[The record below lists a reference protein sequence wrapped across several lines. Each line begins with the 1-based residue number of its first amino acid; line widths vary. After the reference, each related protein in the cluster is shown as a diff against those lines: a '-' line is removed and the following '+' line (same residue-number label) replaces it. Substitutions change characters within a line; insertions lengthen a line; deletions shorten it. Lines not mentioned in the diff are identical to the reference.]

1 MNFSCSLMVFWI
13 NSVDPRVFF
22 QEGWTK
28 ERVERKDWEKKKEEK
43 EKAQLHGTIDSFDF
57 FWLVCVMKKFAAG
70 FFRWFLAGGWQERKG
85 KRKEERCEQVK
96 KEKKKRTKKKKDWAG
111 FWSSMLPLL
120 FTNTTSQSFS
130 IGRPEFHALR
140 VCWGRPRARGL
151 ACKIWK
157 RNQKNPF
164 MLYGYTLGCKLVGK
178 KTRKKIW
185 DRDISGLQACKGA
198 VEREHPNLM
207 GDVKC

>member
-22 QEGWTK
+22 SRGVDK
-28 ERVERKDWEKKKEEK
+28 RASRKKRLRKKKEEK

-96 KEKKKRTKKKKDWAG
+96 KEKKKRTKKKRIERDSDPPCCLYCLPTLPANPSQLGGPSSTHCVCAG
-111 FWSSMLPLL
+111 VD
-120 FTNTTSQSFS
+120 
-130 IGRPEFHALR
+130 PEPGVWR
-140 VCWGRPRARGL
+140 VKFG
-151 ACKIWK
+151 KE
-157 RNQKNPF
+157 
-164 MLYGYTLGCKLVGK
+164 TK
-178 KTRKKIW
+178 KTRLCCMDTLWDANLLARKQEKKSGIA
-185 DRDISGLQACKGA
+185 ISLDCKP
-198 VEREHPNLM
+198 VKERSRGSTLT
-207 GDVKC
+207 